1 MLNKY
6 IAIGNL
12 TTDPNVKKIKDTSLC
27 TFSLAINNPIKKEDV
42 CFIDV
47 ETWGRVADSCEKYLS
62 KGSKILMEG
71 RLKYSCW
78 ESKDGSKKCKVS
90 CVADYV
96 QFMSTKESETSRP
109 AKQEASFDS
118 EDSSAEVDQEEEDEL
133 SGIPF

>member
-78 ESKDGSKKCKVS
+78 ESKDGSKK
-90 CVADYV
+90 
-96 QFMSTKESETSRP
+96 
-109 AKQEASFDS
+109 
-118 EDSSAEVDQEEEDEL
+118 
-133 SGIPF
+133 